1 MDYLNM
7 MHFVYAMHRISR
19 ESARHLECPP
29 SPEQAENEKKK
40 ETEGKR
46 SGEVDHA

>member
-7 MHFVYAMHRISR
+7 MHFVYAMHRISS
-19 ESARHLECPP
+19 ESATHLECAPLEL
-29 SPEQAENEKKK
+29 SENGKKDL
-40 ETEGKR
+40 EGES